1 MKKGAFLMALAIATG
16 MVSCAQG
23 PKANMKNEVDTL
35 SYMMGVSNTQG
46 LQEYALGRMGIDS
59 AHYADFV
66 RGIEQ
71 GMKETDA
78 KEKAYL
84 MGMQIG
90 QQVMIELDGP
100 QHTTGQGLAYDR
112 ERTAVLEKYGM
123 KVLRFSNAAVDR
135 DFSKVCEAIHRTI

>member
-1 MKKGAFLMALAIATG
+1 MKKSAFLMALAIAGG
-16 MVSCAQG
+16 MASCAQG

-46 LQEYALGRMGIDS
+46 LQDYALGRMGIDS

-78 KEKAYL
+78 KEKL
-84 MGMQIG
+84 SWKKTRRIR
-90 QQVMIELDGP
+90 IL
-100 QHTTGQGLAYDR
+100 
-112 ERTAVLEKYGM
+112 
-123 KVLRFSNAAVDR
+123 
-135 DFSKVCEAIHRTI
+135 